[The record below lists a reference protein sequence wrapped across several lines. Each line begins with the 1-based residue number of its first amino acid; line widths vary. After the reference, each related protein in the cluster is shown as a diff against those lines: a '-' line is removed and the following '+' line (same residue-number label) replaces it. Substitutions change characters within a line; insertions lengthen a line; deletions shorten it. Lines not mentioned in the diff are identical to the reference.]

1 MKKVLA
7 IACLV
12 ALFIAATVI
21 VASASELNWRLNI
34 FADNGAG
41 ASGSYAQVGIK
52 AGCKD
57 PQPTDALPLS
67 DAGSDSPWTIGLA
80 TAKTVASV
88 FATDTDGNTP
98 RAWAVDLKSTNQPW
112 GSQYYDE
119 NYAPFYHKK
128 VWSLRVAGAGEA
140 DTLTPIRLRIMTVS
154 AAYLPSQTLTFSST
168 PLVKVPNKFWLKMVN
183 NRGQEGAPANGT
195 IWAIPIPTSH
205 VTGGSVAF
213 TLTLPTLNIS
223 VAKDEA
229 KLISEGY
236 VMEFYQTPEPSSLLA
251 LGAGLMGLAGF
262 ASKRRRS

>member
-12 ALFIAATVI
+12 ILLVATTAILAA
-21 VASASELNWRLNI
+21 ASELNWRLNI

-67 DAGSDSPWTIGLA
+67 DAGSDSPWTVGLA
-80 TAKTVASV
+80 TAKTVAGV
-88 FATDTDGNTP
+88 FATDTAGNTK

-112 GSQYYDE
+112 NSQYYDAGYGGE
-119 NYAPFYHKK
+119 RK
-128 VWSLRVAGAGEA
+128 VWNLRVAGCGDA
-140 DTLTPIRLRIMTVS
+140 DTLTPIRLRILTVS
-154 AAYLPSQTLTFSST
+154 AAYLPSTQLTKPDGS
-168 PLVKVPNKFWLKMVN
+168 KVPNLLWMRMVDN
-183 NRGQEGAPANGT
+183 KGIEGAPANGT

-205 VTGGSVAF
+205 SANALF
-213 TLTLPTLNIS
+213 TLTLPTINIS
-223 VAKDEA
+223 VAKDEQ
-229 KLISEGY
+229 KLIAEGY